1 MKTLKPRLRVL
12 DLVLLCLCLAVTVFL
27 SLRIYSSPEKPR
39 FVLRGRNGRW
49 VYPLDRAENALVEV
63 EGPLGVTTVQLSG
76 GRARIL
82 SSPCPNQS
90 CIAAGAIHDSGQW
103 IACLPNGVFVGVE
116 SSGGATRDIDA
127 AAW

>member
-1 MKTLKPRLRVL
+1 LKPRLRVL
-12 DLVLLCLCLAVTVFL
+12 DLALLCLCLAVTVFL
-27 SLRIYSSPEKPR
+27 SLRIYGSPEKPR

-49 VYPLDRAENALVEV
+49 VYPLDRAETLVEV

-76 GRARIL
+76 GRAKIL

-90 CIAAGAIHDSGQW
+90 CVASGAIHGSGQW
-103 IACLPNGVFVGVE
+103 IACLPNGVVVSVE
-116 SSGGATRDIDA
+116 SSGPRDIDA